1 MAKEPWPPTLPD
13 RFQAVRAALA
23 QLPAP
28 ATSDEIAA
36 RFTRARRT
44 DVAELLETL
53 ALIGQARRLED
64 GRYAA

>member
-1 MAKEPWPPTLPD
+1 LS
-13 RFQAVRAALA
+13 

-36 RFTRARRT
+36 RFVRARRT
-44 DVAELLETL
+44 DVAELLAL